1 MEESEIKTMFENII
15 GKLNDIAKNLGQLNT
30 SIRTLADSTSHNV
43 NNLSFNISKLV
54 NVVDD
59 IFHVSEFEQ
68 AADEL
73 KQLNGIVR
81 YELAQANVTTLL
93 SELTQKIVKIS
104 SMVGQQDIE

>member
-30 SIRTLADSTSHNV
+30 SIRTLADSTGHNV
-43 NNLSFNISKLV
+43 NNLSVNISRLV
-54 NVVDD
+54 NVVND
-59 IFHVSEFEQ
+59 IFHVAEFEQ

-104 SMVGQQDIE
+104 AAMDQQNLG